1 MKVRDLGKKIRA
13 VHRERLPSSE
23 STPKTP
29 NSPPHLTAKTKS
41 TLKECRNSQTSAH
54 ESPLRPQPKPLCK
67 DTETNETQSH
77 SPPPPA
83 FTQPPLFEDTQDE
96 EKAEPREI
104 PPIAEPVTQIDKL
117 IEAINEE
124 RKRNEEHTRKLIESL
139 NKERKI
145 NEKLSNMVDE
155 ERTCRKPCEKK
166 MKNKLEEV
174 DKGMKTLSENVKS
187 IGNLVSQLHKESRNQ
202 NYEVSHA
209 MEKIENDV
217 NTCLRKLSSTTP
229 TSIKPPAALL
239 PTPTAPTRRTMTS
252 AQKYPEPTTTAMTPN
267 NRNINNNNNNNNNN
281 SSRFFWEENM
291 NRF

>member
-1 MKVRDLGKKIRA
+1 M
-13 VHRERLPSSE
+13 
-23 STPKTP
+23 ST
-29 NSPPHLTAKTKS
+29 
-41 TLKECRNSQTSAH
+41 H
-54 ESPLRPQPKPLCK
+54 ESPLRPQPKPPCK

-77 SPPPPA
+77 SPPA

-155 ERTCRKPCEKK
+155 ERTCRKQCEKK
-166 MKNKLEEV
+166 MENKLEEV

-267 NRNINNNNNNNNNN
+267 NNKKQQKKRQKTTKKQQKPR
-281 SSRFFWEENM
+281 SREKSAKCTTSKIC
-291 NRF
+291 RIQKISGASRRDYLSDQTSKS